1 MYTNKQIEVVI
12 ASKNRG
18 KIKEIKSILYNKN
31 IRWLTYL
38 DFKDWPEIEESYN
51 SYEENALK
59 KAKVVTD
66 FTKKPTLAEDSGLE
80 IDYLKGEPG
89 VKSARHAGENST
101 DLENIKKVLNQMKEC
116 PFTERT
122 ARFRC
127 VAVLYLPNDKFF
139 MSQGKCEGKID
150 FSPYGESGF
159 GYDPIFVPEGHSH
172 TMAQIGMEEKN
183 KISHRTK
190 AMKKLFRIT
199 SIDIF

>member
-1 MYTNKQIEVVI
+1 MCTNKQIEIVI

-18 KIKEIKSILYNKN
+18 KIKEIKSILSNKN

-38 DFKDWPEIEESYN
+38 DFKDWPKIEESVN

-59 KAKVVTD
+59 KAKTIAN

-80 IDYLKGEPG
+80 IDYLRGEPG
-89 VKSARHAGENST
+89 IKSARYAGEGST
-101 DLENIKKVLNQMKEC
+101 DLENVQKVLNLMKDC
-116 PFTERT
+116 PFIERT

-150 FSPYGESGF
+150 FSPNGESGF
-159 GYDPIFVPEGHSH
+159 GYDPIFVPEGHSY
-172 TMAQIGMEEKN
+172 TMAQIGIEEKN
-183 KISHRTK
+183 KISHRAK
-190 AMKKLFRIT
+190 ALKKLFRIV

>member
-1 MYTNKQIEVVI
+1 MYTNKQIEIVI

-38 DFKDWPEIEESYN
+38 DFKGWPEVEESCN

-59 KAKVVTD
+59 KAKVVTY

-89 VKSARHAGENST
+89 VKSARYAGENST
-101 DLENIKKVLNQMKEC
+101 DLENVKKVLNQMKEC
-116 PFTERT
+116 TFTERT

-172 TMAQIGMEEKN
+172 TMAQIRIEEKN
-183 KISHRTK
+183 KISHR
-190 AMKKLFRIT
+190 AMALKKLFRII